1 MQALDLLGQPATA
14 QTGLPGST
22 PFRLPGSGR
31 GQKVIILGAGLGGM
45 TAAYEM
51 KKVGGYN
58 ITILEAR
65 DRAGGRCW
73 TLRHGNAF
81 KETTGTVQRA
91 RFGANG
97 QTDYFN
103 PGPARIPQHHVTID
117 YCKELGVQLEV
128 FGNANYQQYY
138 YNEGVSGNLSNRLV
152 RAREAK
158 ADMRG
163 YIAELLA
170 KAVDQGAVNAP
181 LSEEDKGKLVE
192 FLRTYG
198 GLSPDLF
205 YQGSGRRGYSQ
216 PQGAGDNPGVFDSP
230 YDLSAL
236 VNLGFAGYEAFEQG
250 YDQQML
256 MFEPVGGMDMIAKAL
271 ERQVRP
277 MIRFNTEVTEIRK
290 TPNGVRVV
298 YKTKGGG
305 TQEIRGDYCI
315 CNIPLSVLRT
325 IPSDFSPDMQAAIAS
340 VDYAVTGKAGLM
352 FNRRFWEEDENILGG
367 ITSTNIGLSTI
378 WYPSHDYLSKAG
390 LVVGYYNFGTTAAEF
405 GALDPVERVNRAVDL
420 GSRIHGSSYR
430 QHFVSGVSVYWP

>member
-1 MQALDLLGQPATA
+1 
-14 QTGLPGST
+14 
-22 PFRLPGSGR
+22 
-31 GQKVIILGAGLGGM
+31 
-45 TAAYEM
+45 
-51 KKVGGYN
+51 
-58 ITILEAR
+58 
-65 DRAGGRCW
+65 
-73 TLRHGNAF
+73 
-81 KETTGTVQRA
+81 
-91 RFGANG
+91 
-97 QTDYFN
+97 
-103 PGPARIPQHHVTID
+103 
-117 YCKELGVQLEV
+117 
-128 FGNANYQQYY
+128 
-138 YNEGVSGNLSNRLV
+138 
-152 RAREAK
+152 
-158 ADMRG
+158 
-163 YIAELLA
+163 
-170 KAVDQGAVNAP
+170 
-181 LSEEDKGKLVE
+181 
-192 FLRTYG
+192 
-198 GLSPDLF
+198 
-205 YQGSGRRGYSQ
+205 
-216 PQGAGDNPGVFDSP
+216 VFDSP

-256 MFEPVGGMDMIAKAL
+256 MFEPVGGMDMLAKAL

-430 QHFVSGVSVYWP
+430 QHFVSGVSVYWPQVLYNLGGWASYSSTVRQQYYPRLNQPDGNIYLCGEHLSYLTGWMAGAFESARLVTSQINARA